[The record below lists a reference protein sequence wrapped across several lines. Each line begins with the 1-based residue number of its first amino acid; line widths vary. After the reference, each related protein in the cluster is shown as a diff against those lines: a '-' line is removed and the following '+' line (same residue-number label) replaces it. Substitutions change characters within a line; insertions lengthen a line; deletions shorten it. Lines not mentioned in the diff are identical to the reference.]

1 MSAATEWVRDVLAQ
15 RGERLLDASE
25 TVRAYPWSTVTR
37 FATDAGDFVATSNGD
52 CCARCYVQHV
62 SGSDALAPG
71 ATVRSVEDIEAPP
84 VPKDA
89 DSYVVSDTWGH
100 RITTD
105 KGVCTI
111 EMRVDHNGYYGGSL
125 DLTEYEGVLAGKPL
139 DDF

>member
-1 MSAATEWVRDVLAQ
+1 MGYGTKIQKLTGKKVNVATWD
-15 RGERLLDASE
+15 GERL
-25 TVRAYPWSTVTR
+25 Y